1 MIKLEIKYIIMLT
14 NKLMIIKHQVFFK
27 IWPQFVNFIH
37 SQVRNKVRHRV
48 FDTPPDQIWNQIT
61 IRLKEQINDY

>member
-1 MIKLEIKYIIMLT
+1 
-14 NKLMIIKHQVFFK
+14 MIIKHQVFFK